1 MAVKNKISVFDIA
14 LVAIL
19 AAIIFVLEQ
28 LLSNI
33 PGVQLTIFLIVLFS
47 KKLGTIKTCIIII
60 IHVLLDNFAMSSFSL
75 IYTPAMLIGWL
86 IIPLTLNTIFKCVA
100 NPILLGLLG
109 ALYAFIYSWCFIIP
123 SYLINGIKPIDYLIS
138 DFIFEII
145 LAICSFLS
153 IFWLYKPCDKLFN
166 LLLRNNDVVE

>member
-86 IIPLTLNTIFKCVA
+86 IIPLTLNTIFKCVT
-100 NPILLGLLG
+100 NPILL
-109 ALYAFIYSWCFIIP
+109 A
-123 SYLINGIKPIDYLIS
+123 GI
-138 DFIFEII
+138 
-145 LAICSFLS
+145 
-153 IFWLYKPCDKLFN
+153 
-166 LLLRNNDVVE
+166 